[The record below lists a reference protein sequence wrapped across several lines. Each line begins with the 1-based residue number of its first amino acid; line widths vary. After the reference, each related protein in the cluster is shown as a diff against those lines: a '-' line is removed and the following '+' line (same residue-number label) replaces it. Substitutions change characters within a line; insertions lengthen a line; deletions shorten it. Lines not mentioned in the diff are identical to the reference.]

1 MDGLSDNSSSKLTNI
16 LIENKQVSDKNKET
30 DNKLNIIKRAFNSKS
45 EWYDKYGNPN
55 PGLLDYLFKF

>member
-16 LIENKQVSDKNKET
+16 LIENKET
-30 DNKLNIIKRAFNSKS
+30 NNKLNVIKLVFNPKS